1 MRKNSEVFLSK
12 MSNKL
17 EISESHLDSFSIK
30 DNLLVAY
37 PNKLIYGCPTYI
49 NSTLHFKKNYY
60 LKIRLCDL
68 EKFYL
73 ELINMIAF
81 FECEVTE
88 EQKTIFKD
96 SLVSC
101 TWSGDE
107 LSTAGER
114 KKTVKI
120 FLIEKDNSM
129 VFSFDKDSVQLF
141 LIGFGELLPQ
151 CLCLNEECYQCFV
164 YLLNHFLTFKK
175 PTVLAVSKNI
185 AALTKRSLFQ
195 CIKRIVEKQEIK
207 CNIFMVSNILFRF
220 KQYLLI
226 MYRIKKIQTPIQ
238 STIIEKF
245 TPLKKM

>member
-1 MRKNSEVFLSK
+1 

-17 EISESHLDSFSIK
+17 EISECHIDSFSIK

-37 PNKLIYGCPTYI
+37 PNKLIYGYPTYV
-49 NSTLHFKKNYY
+49 NSALYFKKKSY

-73 ELINMIAF
+73 ELTNMIAF
-81 FECEVTE
+81 FDCELTE
-88 EQKTIFKD
+88 EQKIIFKD
-96 SLVSC
+96 SLVNC

-107 LSTAGER
+107 LSSLEEK

-120 FLIEKDNSM
+120 FLIEKDNSV
-129 VFSFDKDSVQLF
+129 VFSFDKESVQLL
-141 LIGFGELLPQ
+141 LIGLGELLPQ
-151 CLCLNEECYQCFV
+151 CLCLTEECYQCFV
-164 YLLNHFLTFKK
+164 HLLNHFLTFKK
-175 PTVLAVSKNI
+175 PTVLEVSKNI
-185 AALTKRSLFQ
+185 AGLKKSAITE
-195 CIKRIVEKQEIK
+195 CIKAIVEKHEIK

-226 MYRIKKIQTPIQ
+226 MYRIRKIQAPIQ

-245 TPLKKM
+245 SL

>member
-1 MRKNSEVFLSK
+1 
-12 MSNKL
+12 MSNQF
-17 EISESHLDSFSIK
+17 EISECHIDSFSIK

-37 PNKLIYGCPTYI
+37 PNKLIYGCPTYV
-49 NSTLHFKKNYY
+49 NCALYFKKNSY
-60 LKIRLCDL
+60 LKIRMCDL

-81 FECEVTE
+81 FECELTE

-96 SLVSC
+96 SLVNC

-107 LSTAGER
+107 LSVGGEK

-120 FLIEKDNSM
+120 FLIEKDSSM
-129 VFSFDKDSVQLF
+129 VFSFDKENVQLF
-141 LIGFGELLPQ
+141 LIGFGELLPH
-151 CLCLNEECYQCFV
+151 CLCLTDECYQCFV
-164 YLLNHFLTFKK
+164 HLLNHFLTFKK

-185 AALTKRSLFQ
+185 ASLTKRSVFE
-195 CIKRIVEKQEIK
+195 CIEKIVERQEIK

-226 MYRIKKIQTPIQ
+226 MYRIRKIQTPVQ
-238 STIIEKF
+238 STMIEKF
-245 TPLKKM
+245 TAAKKT